1 MVRSDDSVLIVGQP
15 EVIHGPVRVAAAA
28 FHAVR
33 IPACSIDAFHCRA
46 HAVWLPCR
54 WFASGSVGEVPQSPV
69 TILGCPVRSFL
80 RSPRAAFGCLDYS
93 TSGIGHCF
101 GAISAPCALRG
112 LCFASRLRFAVPQRI
127 SRLSQ
132 EQLTEILRTH
142 RKKRPLGLGA
152 EPLASGAPIH
162 RAERI

>member
-1 MVRSDDSVLIVGQP
+1 MDAGALGFKMAFLFWFARFRRWAPQP
-15 EVIHGPVRVAAAA
+15 AA
-28 FHAVR
+28 
-33 IPACSIDAFHCRA
+33 
-46 HAVWLPCR
+46 LPCCSS
-54 WFASGSVGEVPQSPV
+54 ASRIIESRRP
-69 TILGCPVRSFL
+69 TIDLS
-80 RSPRAAFGCLDYS
+80 A
-93 TSGIGHCF
+93 SGIGHCF

-127 SRLSQ
+127 SRRSAKALA
-132 EQLTEILRTH
+132 EILRTH